1 MLIVFI
7 PASKPGPGN
16 GSEVVRTLILNV
28 GSECATTSWKAL
40 MLMCYSRWQPF
51 PGRGGEPVH
60 SWLWLQP
67 FSFAFVCFPL
77 IQASGFE
84 TMDLLQKG
92 GEQEHEP
99 WHGDMWAS
107 SRDGPRDTVSK
118 ELVGW
123 RRRVWP
129 SQGTGVSMRLRKG
142 L

>member
-1 MLIVFI
+1 MLQQVAAF
-7 PASKPGPGN
+7 PWERERASAQ
-16 GSEVVRTLILNV
+16 L
-28 GSECATTSWKAL
+28 AL
-40 MLMCYSRWQPF
+40 ASTVQFC
-51 PGRGGEPVH
+51 
-60 SWLWLQP
+60 
-67 FSFAFVCFPL
+67 VCFPL
-77 IQASGFE
+77 IQASGLE

-92 GEQEHEP
+92 GEQEPEP

-123 RRRVWP
+123 PKRVWP